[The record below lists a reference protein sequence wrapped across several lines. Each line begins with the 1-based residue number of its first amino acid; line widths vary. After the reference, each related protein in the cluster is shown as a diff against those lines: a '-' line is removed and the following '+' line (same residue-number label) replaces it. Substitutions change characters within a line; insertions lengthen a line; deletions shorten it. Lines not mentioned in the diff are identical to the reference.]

1 MRLEEAKL
9 PISWLEYSSCDVSL
23 RMACEI
29 FLFEAGWMRFE
40 RVTQIMI
47 FISHSVA
54 DTFFLVF
61 LQVILIRAFF
71 FSIVCFFF
79 LPIARF
85 PDYSGGFSFICFPS
99 EFSEDWVLEIKNF
112 SFVTFAV
119 YSQTSRWMIFLESVE
134 YFQLKNLLSEQAKI
148 VFFSF

>member
-1 MRLEEAKL
+1 
-9 PISWLEYSSCDVSL
+9 
-23 RMACEI
+23 
-29 FLFEAGWMRFE
+29 MRFE

-61 LQVILIRAFF
+61 LRVILIKAFF

-85 PDYSGGFSFICFPS
+85 PDYSGGFSFIGLPS
-99 EFSEDWVLEIKNF
+99 EFSED
-112 SFVTFAV
+112 
-119 YSQTSRWMIFLESVE
+119 
-134 YFQLKNLLSEQAKI
+134 
-148 VFFSF
+148 